1 MKYLNVKKIGT
12 TNSNFLVS
20 IYISSIEIC
29 KKYNIFNRMKD
40 YMEKTYI
47 NNMKIKELYQFENLY
62 FKNLES
68 SHSIDI

>member
-1 MKYLNVKKIGT
+1 
-12 TNSNFLVS
+12 
-20 IYISSIEIC
+20 
-29 KKYNIFNRMKD
+29 MKD